1 MDICKMV
8 ELFRTNSKG
17 WAKSRAILGA
27 PTLASIDSARGILYD
42 VVLCQAMQPR
52 GEAGSF
58 KVYNEEEDGLEDVR
72 IITGQDFIERLVVL
86 GQRQGENGHQVRFG
100 HPGQCEQVLG
110 SYCGRVKNIRL
121 RDNQAIGDIYL
132 SAASENAPGKGNLKE
147 YILNLAKEDTQAIM
161 MSIVFTPDE
170 PYFIN
175 SDGMKEIYS
184 GTPEQNYY
192 LSTLPEPNR
201 CIYETVKAWH
211 YSDFVDAGANS
222 TDLFRGFDGNKLIS
236 ARLFEFL
243 DENPG
248 VWDTLV
254 EQPEIVREF
263 IKKYE
268 LYRNRKNQK
277 TINMNNNS
285 HSLLTRAKDAL
296 DRLFKNAEGEQLVKS
311 IDAVTTEGVAISIE
325 NQNELPAVGDVVY
338 LTGTAEV
345 PPAGEHTL
353 TGEYEGWVVT
363 TDDAGLVTAVVDPN
377 AAPAETPAIPVDAPA
392 MSSEVN
398 EDTLKAL
405 DSALE
410 ISAKQ
415 SEVISQLQKQIQT
428 LSADL
433 DNLKKN
439 PLAERVFAN
448 SNGQVA
454 NTFNEGDVTPWEA
467 QRRRIMESK
476 TSK

>member
-1 MDICKMV
+1 MV
-8 ELFRTNSKG
+8 ELYQTNSKG

-27 PTLASIDSARGILYD
+27 PSPANIDSARGILYD

-72 IITGQDFIERLVVL
+72 VITGQDFIERLVVL

-100 HPGQCEQVLG
+100 HPGACDQVLG
-110 SYCGRVKNIRL
+110 TYCGRVKNIRL

-132 SAASENAPGKGNLKE
+132 SKASENAPGKGNLKE

-161 MSIVFTPDE
+161 MSIVFTPDD

-175 SDGMKEIYS
+175 ADGIKEIYS

-211 YSDFVDAGANS
+211 YTDFVDAGANS
-222 TDLFRGFDGNKLIS
+222 TDLFRGIDGEVILS
-236 ARLFEFL
+236 ARLFQFL
-243 DENPG
+243 DENPQIM
-248 VWDTLV
+248 DTLV
-254 EQPEIVREF
+254 EQPEIVRQF
-263 IKKYE
+263 INKYE
-268 LYRNRKNQK
+268 SYRNRKNQK
-277 TINMNNNS
+277 TIDMNKNS
-285 HSLLTRAKDAL
+285 LTLLQRAKDAL

-325 NQNELPAVGDVVY
+325 TQGELPAVGDVVT
-338 LTGTAEV
+338 LTGTTEV

-353 TGEYEGWVVT
+353 TGEYEGWVIT
-363 TDDAGLVTAVVDPN
+363 TDDAGVVTAVVDPN
-377 AAPAETPAIPVDAPA
+377 AAPAETPAVPV
-392 MSSEVN
+392 MSEEVVSET
-398 EDTLKAL
+398 EKAL
-405 DSALE
+405 AEALE
-410 ISAKQ
+410 ISARQ
-415 SEVISQLQKQIQT
+415 SEVIAQLKSELKSIT
-428 LSADL
+428 SDL
-433 DNLKKN
+433 EALKKN

-454 NTFNEGDVTPWEA
+454 NVFNEGELTPWEA
-467 QRRRIMESK
+467 ERRRIMAAK
-476 TSK
+476 LNK

>member
-1 MDICKMV
+1 MV
-8 ELFRTNSKG
+8 ELYQTNSKG

-27 PTLASIDSARGILYD
+27 PSPANIDSARGILYD

-72 IITGQDFIERLVVL
+72 VITGQDFIERLVVL

-100 HPGQCEQVLG
+100 HPGACDQVLG
-110 SYCGRVKNIRL
+110 TYCGRVKNIRL

-132 SAASENAPGKGNLKE
+132 SKASENAPGKGNLKE

-175 SDGMKEIYS
+175 ADGIKEIYS

-211 YSDFVDAGANS
+211 YTDFVDAGANS
-222 TDLFRGFDGNKLIS
+222 TDLFRGIDGEVILS
-236 ARLFEFL
+236 ARLFQFL
-243 DENPG
+243 DENPQIM
-248 VWDTLV
+248 DTLV
-254 EQPEIVREF
+254 EQPEIVRKF
-263 IKKYE
+263 INKYE
-268 LYRNRKNQK
+268 SYRNRKNQK
-277 TINMNNNS
+277 TIDMNKNS
-285 HSLLTRAKDAL
+285 LTLLQRAKDAL

-325 NQNELPAVGDVVY
+325 TQGELPAVGDVVTQ
-338 LTGTAEV
+338 TGTTEV

-353 TGEYEGWVVT
+353 TGDYEGWVIT
-363 TDDAGLVTAVVDPN
+363 TDDAGVVTAVVDPN
-377 AAPAETPAIPVDAPA
+377 AAPSETPAVPV
-392 MSSEVN
+392 MSEEVVSET
-398 EDTLKAL
+398 EKAL
-405 DSALE
+405 AEALE
-410 ISAKQ
+410 ISARQ
-415 SEVISQLQKQIQT
+415 SEVIAQLKSELKSIT
-428 LSADL
+428 SDL
-433 DNLKKN
+433 EALKKN

-454 NTFNEGDVTPWEA
+454 NVFNEGELTPWEA
-467 QRRRIMESK
+467 ERRRIMAAK
-476 TSK
+476 LNK